1 MLGNRVDVPDELLA
15 HVAPLRWEYVGL
27 NGDIL

>member
-1 MLGNRVDVPDELLA
+1 MPDELLA